1 MSGDNEIGLH
11 QEQID
16 ELTAPTPKE
25 SILSRPSPWGGE
37 IDYVTGEYVKRRLM
51 SVFRGAMRVTVRNI
65 EVVEDCILTHIT
77 LEYPIIQFC
86 NNGTFVNEEWARI
99 DEVGVSTIRSQGSG
113 TNYATAVKA
122 SHTDALKRAATH
134 LGIGLDLYEKTSVL
148 ETKMEDQSSPVPDW
162 VAAAQASNQPAA
174 GPAPAKPSYKAPS
187 SFTNDGGNPASGKQ
201 VGYIKVLAKKC
212 NSNWSTEWLHLIT
225 GVPQEK
231 FEGDMSSLSRVEAT
245 SVIDIL
251 KEMNDNMNGD

>member
-11 QEQID
+11 QEQIA

-51 SVFRGAMRVTVRNI
+51 SVFKGAMRVTVRNI

-86 NNGTFVNEEWARI
+86 TNGTFVNEEWARI

-148 ETKMEDQSSPVPDW
+148 ETKMEGQKSSVPDW
-162 VAAAQASNQPAA
+162 VAAQQQAN
-174 GPAPAKPSYKAPS
+174 KPTPSPKATYKSPS
-187 SFTNDGGNPASGKQ
+187 SFSSSGGNPASAKQ
-201 VGYIKVLAKKC
+201 VGYLKSLAKKC
-212 NSNWSTEWLHLIT
+212 NDNWNAEWLHLIT

-231 FEGDMSSLSRVEAT
+231 FEGDMSSLGRVEA
-245 SVIDIL
+245 SSAIDVL
-251 KEMNDNMNGD
+251 KEMNDEINGDA